1 MSEERPNIPRRTKG
15 IMLTLSDDDLKYA
28 TRFAHLDTTERDHL
42 LKAKH
47 HYRTLAL
54 YNTALLFGGTIGT
67 LLLWTA

>member
-1 MSEERPNIPRRTKG
+1 M
-15 IMLTLSDDDLKYA
+15 TLSDDDLKYA